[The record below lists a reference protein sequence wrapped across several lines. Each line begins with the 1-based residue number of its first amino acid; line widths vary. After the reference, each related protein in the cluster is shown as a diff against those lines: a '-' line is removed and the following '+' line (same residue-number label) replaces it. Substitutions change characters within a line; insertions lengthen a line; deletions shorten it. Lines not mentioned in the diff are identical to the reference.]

1 MCFQVDEK
9 DDGNILLRSARG
21 RRPSRTQQRNKGR
34 LMLSDPTGFEDKIY
48 TQYLFLIDISIWFD
62 YEQYFLSTVKQHH
75 SVHFLSTSKSWV
87 ALGLLVDWKML
98 SATRGLGF
106 ITSSLDD
113 DDDDD
118 ADMTMI
124 IIIIK

>member
-48 TQYLFLIDISIWFD
+48 TQYLFLIDISI
-62 YEQYFLSTVKQHH
+62 
-75 SVHFLSTSKSWV
+75 
-87 ALGLLVDWKML
+87 
-98 SATRGLGF
+98 
-106 ITSSLDD
+106 
-113 DDDDD
+113 
-118 ADMTMI
+118 
-124 IIIIK
+124 